1 MAAPS
6 LLVQFAAAHTIVIGT
21 VLVVTLYWKISVH
34 AAGAAGVATL
44 VTALV
49 GAPTVAFLPVL
60 LVAWSRLYLGRHT
73 LSQVAAGGLLGA
85 VVFAALL

>member
-1 MAAPS
+1 
-6 LLVQFAAAHTIVIGT
+6 LG
-21 VLVVTLYWKISVH
+21 VTLYWKISVH

-49 GAPTVAFLPVL
+49 GVPAVVFLPVL
-60 LVAWSRLYLGRHT
+60 LVAWSRLYLRRHT
-73 LSQVAAGGLLGA
+73 LSQVVAGGLLGA